1 MIKMDFYIVS
11 SLKQQSP
18 DGQYMLL
25 FLNSDVVAAEKNTYQ
40 LYSLQN
46 TRGEFLYKKCIIDV
60 KLSQMELF
68 ILIEVVVIYTRWEE
82 KNI

>member
-18 DGQYMLL
+18 DGQFLLL
-25 FLNSDVVAAEKNTYQ
+25 FLNSDVIAAEKNKYQ

-46 TRGEFLYKKCIIDV
+46 TRGEFLYIIDV

-68 ILIEVVVIYTRWEE
+68 ILIEVVVIYTRWDE

>member
-18 DGQYMLL
+18 DGQFLLL
-25 FLNSDVVAAEKNTYQ
+25 FLNSDVIAAEKNKYQ

-46 TRGEFLYKKCIIDV
+46 SSRD
-60 KLSQMELF
+60 
-68 ILIEVVVIYTRWEE
+68 IYTLGRE
-82 KNI
+82 KYLIDRLLSPGMT